1 MSDIVWL
8 LSRLDFISVIDILVV
23 ALIFYTLLFLI
34 QGTPAIQLLRGIF
47 LVVLAFL
54 ILTSIFTKLTALS
67 WLVRNS
73 LPALLVSLP
82 VIFQPEL
89 RRGLQRL
96 GRTGDLMGRPSREAA
111 ITQTI
116 EEVTKAALNLSK
128 RRYGA
133 LVVLELTIGL
143 QEYIDTGVPLDAAV
157 SRELLTTIFFPN
169 TPLHDGALIIR
180 NGRVVAAASVL
191 PLSEEFSTEHHL
203 GTRHRA
209 AVGITEQSDAVVVVV
224 SEETGI
230 ISVAHNGRMI
240 RRLDEKRLRKVLRA
254 LYQPA
259 PQPLSGHWLYPS
271 SWLARREVSDRH
283 WSPLEPTGKRR

>member
-8 LSRLDFISVIDILVV
+8 LSQLDFVSVIDILTV
-23 ALIFYTLLFLI
+23 ALIFYTLFFLI

-54 ILTSIFTKLTALS
+54 ILTSVFTRLTALS

-96 GRTGDLMGRPSREAA
+96 GRTTALAGRPLREAA
-111 ITQTI
+111 VMGVI
-116 EEVTKAALNLSK
+116 EEVTQAALRLSESH
-128 RRYGA
+128 YGA
-133 LVVLELTIGL
+133 LIVLEVTIGL

-157 SRELLTTIFFPN
+157 SRELLTTLFFPN
-169 TPLHDGALIIR
+169 TPLHDGALMIR
-180 NGRVVAAASVL
+180 SDRVVAAACLL
-191 PLSEEFSTEHHL
+191 PLSEEFLPEHHL

-240 RRLDEKRLRKVLRA
+240 RRLDEKRLRKVLQA
-254 LYQPA
+254 LYQPSL
-259 PQPLSGHWLYPS
+259 QPLWPHWLAHGEALGGRS
-271 SWLARREVSDRH
+271 L
-283 WSPLEPTGKRR
+283 PLEPTGKRR

>member
-1 MSDIVWL
+1 MSDVVWL
-8 LSRLDFISVIDILVV
+8 LSQLNFVSVIDILVV
-23 ALIFYTLLFLI
+23 ALIFYSVFFLV
-34 QGTPAIQLLRGIF
+34 QGTPAVQLMRGIF
-47 LVVLAFL
+47 LIVLVFL
-54 ILTSIFTKLTALS
+54 ILISMLSQLTAFG

-96 GRTGDLMGRPSREAA
+96 GRTGYLLGRPLRVEMVQ
-111 ITQTI
+111 QTI
-116 EEVTKAALNLSK
+116 EEITQAVLSLSE

-143 QEYIDTGVPLDAAV
+143 QDYIDTGVQLDSAV
-157 SRELLTTIFFPN
+157 SRELLVTVFFPN

-180 NGRVVAAASVL
+180 NDRVVAAGCVL
-191 PLSEEFSTEHHL
+191 PLSEELFSDDQL

-209 AVGITEQSDAVVVVV
+209 AVGLSERSDAVVVVV

-230 ISVAHNGRMI
+230 ISVTHNGHMI
-240 RRLDEKRLRKVLRA
+240 RRLDEKRLRKVLQA
-254 LYQPA
+254 LYQPTS
-259 PQPLSGHWLYPS
+259 QTPLSWRLT
-271 SWLARREVSDRH
+271 RRKSPDRQA
-283 WSPLEPTGKRR
+283 ETERMEQ

>member
-8 LSRLDFISVIDILVV
+8 LSQLDYISVIDILTV
-23 ALIFYTLLFLI
+23 ALIFYTLFFLVR
-34 QGTPAIQLLRGIF
+34 GTPAVQLLRGIF
-47 LVVLAFL
+47 LVVFAFL
-54 ILTSIFTKLTALS
+54 ILTSVFTRLTALS

-96 GRTGDLMGRPSREAA
+96 GRTAGSMGRPLREESVMRVV
-111 ITQTI
+111 
-116 EEVTKAALNLSK
+116 EEVTQAALSLSES
-128 RRYGA
+128 RYGA
-133 LVVLELTIGL
+133 LIVLEVTIGL
-143 QEYIDTGVPLDAAV
+143 QEYIDTGVPLDAVV
-157 SRELLTTIFFPN
+157 SSELLTTTFFPN
-169 TPLHDGALIIR
+169 TPLHDGALVIR
-180 NGRVVAAASVL
+180 SDRVLAAACLL
-191 PLSEEFSTEHHL
+191 PLSEELLPEHYL

-240 RRLDEKRLRKVLRA
+240 RRLDEKRLRKVLQA
-254 LYQPA
+254 LYRPV
-259 PQPLSGHWLYPS
+259 PQPLFPHWLYPS
-271 SWLARREVSDRH
+271 WLARGGALDRR
-283 WSPLEPTGKRR
+283 SLPMEPTGKRQ

>member
-1 MSDIVWL
+1 MADVVWL
-8 LSRLDFISVIDILVV
+8 LSQLDFVSVIDILTV
-23 ALIFYTLLFLI
+23 ALIFYAVFFLI
-34 QGTPAIQLLRGIF
+34 RGTPAVQLLRGIF
-47 LVVLAFL
+47 LVVFTFL

-96 GRTGDLMGRPSREAA
+96 GRTGGLMGRPPREAA
-111 ITQTI
+111 VTQTI
-116 EEVTKAALNLSK
+116 EEVAQAAMHLAR

-133 LVVLELTIGL
+133 LIVLELTIGL

-180 NGRVVAAASVL
+180 NERAVAAACVL
-191 PLSEEFSTEHHL
+191 PLSEELLPEHNL

-209 AVGITEQSDAVVVVV
+209 AVGLTEQSDAVVVVV
-224 SEETGI
+224 SEETGV
-230 ISVAHNGRMI
+230 ISVAHSGRMI
-240 RRLDEKRLRKVLRA
+240 RRLDEKRLRKVLQA
-254 LYQPA
+254 LYRPA
-259 PQPLSGHWLYPS
+259 VQPLLPHWLYPS
-271 SWLARREVSDRH
+271 WLTRREALSRN
-283 WSPLEPTGKRR
+283 WPPLEPNGKQQ